1 MADAEKKPTLEQR
14 VEKLE
19 QTVKGLRRSA
29 FKTGPRPRPQPEPK
43 AKKSD

>member
-1 MADAEKKPTLEQR
+1 MADGKKEPTLEQR

-19 QTVKGLRRSA
+19 QTVKGLRRSS

-43 AKKSD
+43 AKKGD